1 MGCERRAVPAQGCII
16 HQNAFELASW
26 YSVVPLLVLLLWYY
40 GVGLPRGCTLL
51 GCCAGRCGAWFLA
64 VVLTCFWVQFCRQ
77 LHLLIVLECDVARS
91 CLWPRESQMAEWPGT
106 NSRVARAVLPVCVF
120 VGSDSRPQA
129 CNKAAVFA
137 SACPQPVASI
147 DRIPAMLMTARRI
160 TFCVYGE
167 VVYRF
172 FSSKKALVSF
182 CLLFTPLFLI
192 LKNEM
197 HDAIF
202 VFNQ

>member
-1 MGCERRAVPAQGCII
+1 
-16 HQNAFELASW
+16 
-26 YSVVPLLVLLLWYY
+26 
-40 GVGLPRGCTLL
+40 
-51 GCCAGRCGAWFLA
+51 
-64 VVLTCFWVQFCRQ
+64 
-77 LHLLIVLECDVARS
+77 
-91 CLWPRESQMAEWPGT
+91 MAEWPGT
-106 NSRVARAVLPVCVF
+106 NSRVARAVLPVRVF

-172 FSSKKALVSF
+172 FFLKKSTSFFLSSFYPTFFNFKK
-182 CLLFTPLFLI
+182 
-192 LKNEM
+192 
-197 HDAIF
+197 
-202 VFNQ
+202 